1 MGCMSPSMIHLAV
14 ASDARYLTGAIGTLA
29 SIRLAV
35 PLETGIRV
43 IFLHDRLSQE
53 QQRRVLAAMDK
64 LKCGPE
70 VEFMRVDDNFASFP
84 AFSFGSSMAYA
95 RLVLPEKVDLES
107 LIYID
112 VDILVL
118 KDLSE
123 LLRLELPATGVG
135 GVAEKIMAE
144 DMPEVKPVPLDPDS
158 PYLNSGLLV
167 LDLNKVRQTG
177 VFAKALDILRH
188 FPGSCRWHD
197 QSAINYVL
205 NGDTRVLDP
214 SWNVQSQ
221 HMFFDP
227 IEVIPSLA
235 NRSVNVHFTSKAKP
249 WLAPTPFPAEQMYR
263 ILLDAVD
270 PGWRADPCVT
280 SSAWKAKE
288 RYAPVMPALFRGR
301 AFWRK
306 LTGRDGFW
314 DLREAEIWARH
325 NRNFG
330 RMREQA
336 GEVALLFAGW
346 RAQIDAALAGP

>member
-1 MGCMSPSMIHLAV
+1 LAV
-14 ASDARYLTGAIGTLA
+14 AADARYLTGAIGTLA

-35 PLETGIRV
+35 PLATGIRV
-43 IFLHDRLSQE
+43 IFLHDRLSQQE
-53 QQRRVLAAMDK
+53 QRRVHDAMAK
-64 LKCGPE
+64 LRCGPE
-70 VEFMRVDDNFASFP
+70 VEFMRVDDDFAAFP

-95 RLVLPEKVDLES
+95 RLVLPEKVTMDR

-123 LLRLELPATGVG
+123 LLHLELPATGMG
-135 GVAEKIMAE
+135 GVAEKIIAE
-144 DMPEVKPVPLDPDS
+144 DLPEVQPVPLDPNQ

-167 LDLNKVRQTG
+167 LDLNKVRQAG
-177 VFAKALDILRH
+177 VFTKALDILQH

-205 NGDTRVLDP
+205 NGDTRLLDP

-227 IEVIPSLA
+227 VAVIPSLA
-235 NRSVNVHFTSKAKP
+235 SRSVNVHFTSKAKP

-270 PGWRADPCVT
+270 PGWRADPYVT
-280 SSAWKAKE
+280 SSVWKAKE
-288 RYAPVMPALFRGR
+288 RYAAVMPALFRGR

-314 DLREAEIWARH
+314 DLREAEIWALH
-325 NRNFG
+325 NKNLARLG
-330 RMREQA
+330 ERA
-336 GEVALLFAGW
+336 TEVARLFEGW
-346 RAQIDAALAGP
+346 RAQIAAAMAGP

>member
-1 MGCMSPSMIHLAV
+1 MIHLAV

-35 PLETGIRV
+35 PLETEIRV
-43 IFLHDRLSQE
+43 IFLHDRLSQQE
-53 QQRRVLAAMDK
+53 QRRVHGAMGK
-64 LKCGPE
+64 LKRGPE
-70 VEFMRVDDNFASFP
+70 VEFMRVDDDFASFP

-95 RLVLPEKVDLES
+95 RLVLPEKVAMDS

-123 LLRLELPATGVG
+123 LVRLDLPASGIG

-144 DMPEVKPVPLDPDS
+144 DMPKVPPVPLDPDQ

-167 LDLNKVRQTG
+167 LDLHKVRQTG
-177 VFAKALDILRH
+177 VFTKALDILH
-188 FPGSCRWHD
+188 HYPESCRWHD
-197 QSAINYVL
+197 QSALNYVL
-205 NGDTRVLDP
+205 NGETRLLDP

-235 NRSVNVHFTSKAKP
+235 DRSVNVHFTSKAKP

-263 ILLDAVD
+263 ILLDTVD
-270 PGWRADPCVT
+270 PGWREDPYVT
-280 SSAWKAKE
+280 SSVWKAKE
-288 RYAPVMPALFRGR
+288 RYAAVMPALFRGR
-301 AFWRK
+301 ALWRK

-325 NRNFG
+325 NRNLKRLG
-330 RMREQA
+330 ERTA
-336 GEVALLFAGW
+336 EVARLFEGW
-346 RAQIDAALAGP
+346 RAQIDAALAGN